1 MVACHWNTNKTFS
14 NSSKKRIDGSIWTQN
29 DLKFSK
35 IYIELL
41 TKNNLPQNPTNITES
56 SEFKNFCKSN
66 NLDVLNL
73 ESINVFLYQLE
84 ESLKI
89 AHDRIDET
97 QTAQTVL
104 EKLHNSLVDEV
115 YDPKIELIKRIIQLE
130 EENKELREMIMEIA
144 KNIKSPDIQQI
155 NENWNLEVTY
165 WWTLFDKWNNKWTSE
180 N

>member
-1 MVACHWNTNKTFS
+1 M
-14 NSSKKRIDGSIWTQN
+14 
-29 DLKFSK
+29 
-35 IYIELL
+35 
-41 TKNNLPQNPTNITES
+41 
-56 SEFKNFCKSN
+56 
-66 NLDVLNL
+66 LNL

-155 NENWNLEVTY
+155 NEN
-165 WWTLFDKWNNKWTSE
+165 
-180 N
+180 